1 MGNKV
6 HLGLQKGELNEFMR
20 RLWLLF
26 CVLPLAGQDPL
37 SLHEAVALALRENR
51 AVLAGEAGARAAAER
66 VTQAKSGMLP
76 RVNVSEGAM
85 RGNNPVY
92 VFGSL
97 LTQHQFGPGNF
108 NIGPLNRPDALNNFQ
123 TQLTVDQPLYDGRQ
137 TKNAT
142 TMAQLGGKM
151 ADEDQRR
158 IRMETVA
165 RVAQT
170 YYDSALA
177 AENLKAAEQA
187 VRSAEQD
194 LRRAEDVRAAGMS
207 TDADVLSIKVHLAA
221 VNEQRIT
228 RRAEL
233 DVAKAALNDAMGVP
247 LEVEHA
253 LTTALAPASFTETA
267 IGALEK
273 EAAEGRAETRL
284 SRLSASL
291 AEAQN
296 KAAHDSWLPQVGVR
310 AAFESDA
317 QRFVTRGG
325 ANWMAGVTVRW
336 NVFNGFADR
345 ARMAETSSLLER
357 ARADEQ
363 RAGSAVKLQVRR
375 AYAGLQ
381 AASQR
386 IQVALAAVASA
397 EESLRI
403 TQNRYQA
410 GLATVTDLL
419 RTETALLETR
429 TRYLAAL
436 HDERVAATMVEFAAG
451 RLTADSGV
459 LN

>member
-1 MGNKV
+1 
-6 HLGLQKGELNEFMR
+6 MR
-20 RLWLLF
+20 SFCIFLLA
-26 CVLPLAGQDPL
+26 LPALAQQPL
-37 SLHEAVALALRENR
+37 SLHDAVQLALKENR
-51 AVLAGEAGARAAAER
+51 AIAASGAGTRAATER
-66 VTQAKSGMLP
+66 INQAKSGMLP
-76 RVNVSEGAM
+76 KVNVSESVM

-92 VFGSL
+92 VFSSL

-108 NIGPLNRPDALNNFQ
+108 NIGPLNRPDALTNFQ
-123 TQLTVDQPLYDGRQ
+123 TQLTVDQPLYDARH
-137 TKNAT
+137 TRNAT
-142 TMAQLGGKM
+142 TAAQLGGKM
-151 ADEDQRR
+151 AAEDERR
-158 IRMETVA
+158 VRMETIA

-170 YYDSALA
+170 YYGAALA
-177 AENLKAAEQA
+177 AENLKTAVQA
-187 VRSAEQD
+187 VRSAEAD
-194 LRRAEDVRAAGMS
+194 LRRAEDVRTAGMS

-228 RRAEL
+228 RQAQL
-233 DVAKAALNDAMGVP
+233 DVAKAALNDALGLP
-247 LEVEHA
+247 LETEHA
-253 LTTALAPASFTETA
+253 LTTALSPATLGETTIA
-267 IGALEK
+267 ALEK
-273 EAAEGRAETRL
+273 EAGDARPEARQSKLAT
-284 SRLSASL
+284 SL
-291 AEAQN
+291 AGAQD

-310 AAFESDA
+310 AAFETDA
-317 QRFVTRGG
+317 QRFATRGG

-345 ARMAETSSLLER
+345 SRMAETSSLLER
-357 ARADEQ
+357 AHADEQ
-363 RAGSAVKLQVRR
+363 RATSGVKLQVRQ

-386 IQVALAAVASA
+386 IQVATASVSAA

-403 TQNRYQA
+403 TQNRYEA